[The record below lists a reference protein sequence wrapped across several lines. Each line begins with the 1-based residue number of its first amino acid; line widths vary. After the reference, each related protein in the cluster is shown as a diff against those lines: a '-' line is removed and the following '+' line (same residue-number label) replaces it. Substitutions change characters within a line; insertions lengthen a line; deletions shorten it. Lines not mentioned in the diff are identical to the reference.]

1 MSKLAKIEKVTV
13 ITSVI
18 LDLSKNEFAM
28 QAKVRIGDGNLTK
41 EVEVVRKGSTLEEAE
56 SLVLARAEE
65 ILGLSGNEF
74 FTGLQ
79 NNSFTLRTECAT
91 VVLKQAVRNPTT
103 GKDVPAKTGE
113 QVSVDLVLKDI
124 IEGKPIKQVVVRRI
138 GNNIEEAEESA
149 MKKAFELIGIG
160 G

>member
-1 MSKLAKIEKVTV
+1 MSKLAEIGNVTV

-56 SLVLARAEE
+56 SLALSRAEDV
-65 ILGLSGNEF
+65 LGLGGNEF

-79 NNSFTLRTECAT
+79 KNSFTLRTECAT

-113 QVSVDLVLKDI
+113 QVSVDLVLKDL
-124 IEGKPIKQVVVRRI
+124 EGKITKQVVVRRI
-138 GNNIEEAEESA
+138 GNSIEEAEESA